1 MSAHAPAA
9 PKTRTAPP
17 RPPSGF
23 PLGFYRYRN
32 YVLFAATS
40 VFMALGCFALLE
52 AVYALSRGEAAW
64 NAWLAAMAK
73 PHFLVLSTVIL
84 LFTLYFAFRFGWVGR
99 KIGAGRI
106 GPVPRPPL
114 PMLVL
119 GVAPLGG
126 FVTLW
131 LILLAILAGVLR

>member
-9 PKTRTAPP
+9 EKTRTAAA

-23 PLGFYRYRN
+23 PFGFYRYRN

-40 VFMALGCFALLE
+40 VFMALGCVGLLE
-52 AVYALSRGEAAW
+52 GLHALGQGPEAW
-64 NAWLAAMAK
+64 NAWLARMAR
-73 PHFLVLSTVIL
+73 PFDLALSLVVLA
-84 LFTLYFAFRFGWVGR
+84 FTLYFAIRFGWVGR

-114 PMLVL
+114 PMPVL
-119 GVAPLGG
+119 GVAPIGG
-126 FVTLW
+126 FITLW
-131 LILLAILAGVLR
+131 LILLAILGGLLP

>member
-9 PKTRTAPP
+9 QKTRTAAA

-32 YVLFAATS
+32 YVVFAATS
-40 VFMALGCFALLE
+40 AFMALGCIGLLE
-52 AVYALSRGEAAW
+52 ALYALGHGEDAW
-64 NAWLAAMAK
+64 KAWLAHMAR
-73 PHFLVLSTVIL
+73 PVDLTLSLVVLG
-84 LFTLYFAFRFGWVGR
+84 FTLYFVFRFAWVGR

-114 PMLVL
+114 PMPIL
-119 GVAPLGG
+119 GVAPIGG

-131 LILLAILAGVLR
+131 LILLAILGGLL

>member
-1 MSAHAPAA
+1 MSGHAPTAS
-9 PKTRTAPP
+9 KTRTAPP

-40 VFMALGCFALLE
+40 VFMALGCVGLLE
-52 AVYALSRGEAAW
+52 ALHALGSGEEAW
-64 NAWLAAMAK
+64 KAFLANMAR
-73 PHFLVLSTVIL
+73 PHNLVFSLVVL
-84 LFTLYFAFRFGWVGR
+84 LFTIYFAFRFGWVGR

-106 GPVPRPPL
+106 GPLPRPPL
-114 PMLVL
+114 PMPVL

-131 LILLAILAGVLR
+131 LILLAVLAGVLR